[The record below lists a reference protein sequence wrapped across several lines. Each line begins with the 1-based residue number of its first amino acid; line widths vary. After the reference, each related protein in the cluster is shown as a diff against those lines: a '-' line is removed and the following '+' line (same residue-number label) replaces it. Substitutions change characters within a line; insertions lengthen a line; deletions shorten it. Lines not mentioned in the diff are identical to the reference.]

1 LFQFFYAVDRG
12 NTLVAERFEALSPS
26 FLRALRK
33 IVVIG
38 DKMDTPVTLCGEL
51 GGQPLAAMALLAIG
65 YRNLSMSPASI
76 GPVKAMLRSLDL
88 SALSEELL
96 KQLEAG
102 KGTDDIREFLANF
115 ASENN
120 IPV

>member
-1 LFQFFYAVDRG
+1 M
-12 NTLVAERFEALSPS
+12 VAERFEALSPS